1 MAGGTAFAASLQALF
16 ERNPQARYAGAI
28 GLFLAALGLRVALAP
43 AIATGYGMTVFYPAV
58 ILAAYW
64 LGARP
69 AILAAVLS
77 TVAVFGFLAAQ
88 PLHLDGR
95 GWVSLGFFALTS
107 GLAIYLLTTIRAQLR
122 RLTEANAR
130 TEELVL
136 SQAGLFREHAE
147 RVTNHLQLI
156 AAILDHRGALEA
168 EPDAARVITNAA
180 SRTLLISRMH
190 REFAG
195 GAERTIDVAAFA
207 RRLADAATQ
216 GGAPRRIE
224 VRGDGVELPLEH
236 ATALG
241 LVLLDRLNASSGP
254 VAVEIRREGPEASFG
269 VVVESLLPGAH
280 ATRGALLL
288 EAISSQLRG
297 RLEADG
303 DGQFAAV
310 RLIFPAALQPPPAW
324 APLESAVH

>member
-1 MAGGTAFAASLQALF
+1 MPTPLPGLF
-16 ERNPQARYAGAI
+16 ERSAPARYAAAA
-28 GLFLAALGLRVALAP
+28 GLVLATVVVRVLVDFLLVGSLGMAF
-43 AIATGYGMTVFYPAV
+43 FYPAV

-69 AILAAVLS
+69 AVLAAVLS
-77 TVAVFGFLAAQ
+77 TAAVLAFQA
-88 PLHLDGR
+88 
-95 GWVSLGFFALTS
+95 VSSGALTLS
-107 GLAIYLLTTIRAQLR
+107 TVSWVILVLFVITSALAIYLISAIRAQLR
-122 RLTEANAR
+122 SLVEANAR

-156 AAILDHRGALEA
+156 AAILEHRGGLEP

-207 RRLADAATQ
+207 RRLTEAATQ

-241 LVLLDRLNASSGP
+241 LVLLDRMNASTGP
-254 VAVEIRREGPEASFG
+254 VAVDIRREGPEASFG

-297 RLEADG
+297 RVEAEG
-303 DGQFAAV
+303 DGELAVV
-310 RLIFPAALQPPPAW
+310 RLTFPAALQPPPAW
-324 APLESAVH
+324 TPLERALH